1 MILLWGSRFIDD
13 EWLRFSTWFIDDE
26 WWSRFIDDQ
35 WSRFIDDEWWS
46 WFIEGGWLRFSI
58 WFYCEDQDLLMMND

>member
-1 MILLWGSRFIDD
+1 MKFIEG

-26 WWSRFIDDQ
+26 W